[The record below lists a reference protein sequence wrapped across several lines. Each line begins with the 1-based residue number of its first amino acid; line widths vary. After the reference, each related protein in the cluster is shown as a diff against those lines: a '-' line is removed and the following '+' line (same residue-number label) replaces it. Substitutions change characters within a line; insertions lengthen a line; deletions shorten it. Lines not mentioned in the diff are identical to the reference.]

1 MDRKSFFRVQEG
13 HNDFDKA
20 AEKKARTVGSLELE
34 AFVERGLMYEGLD
47 QQDHMKLEVWAME
60 DKAQDMM
67 DDLVPETVVYDAR
80 SGDQLDLN
88 LVKIGRLRELD
99 QMARHQVYR
108 EVPSA
113 QAWGRKV
120 KAKWVD
126 EARTKDGVTEVRSR
140 LVAMEFNVF
149 ARDDVNAST
158 PPWQ

>member
-1 MDRKSFFRVQEG
+1 MDK
-13 HNDFDKA
+13 
-20 AEKKARTVGSLELE
+20 
-34 AFVERGLMYEGLD
+34 
-47 QQDHMKLEVWAME
+47 
-60 DKAQDMM
+60 
-67 DDLVPETVVYDAR
+67 
-80 SGDQLDLN
+80 
-88 LVKIGRLRELD
+88 
-99 QMARHQVYR
+99 HQVYR

-158 PPWQ
+158 PPLAVIRAIVSLAASKPGVRFLAVYDISVAFSMR